1 MKDITIE
8 NRKAYYDY
16 YVLGSL
22 ECGIELKG
30 NEVKSIKSGKASI
43 KDAWCRVVNN
53 EMFIMGMHISKWN
66 TSNMFDID
74 EQRVK
79 KLLLHKN
86 EINKIAN
93 KVKLEGVTLIPLKVY
108 VKQGKIKVMLG
119 ICKGKHIYDKRKVE
133 ADKQAKRDID
143 RAVRD
148 LARSN

>member
-16 YVLGSL
+16 YVLESL

-53 EMFIMGMHISKWN
+53 EMFIMGMHISKWD

-93 KVKLEGVTLIPLKVY
+93 KVKLEGVTLIPLRVY

-148 LARSN
+148 LAKSN

>member
-16 YVLGSL
+16 YVLESL

-30 NEVKSIKSGKASI
+30 NEVKSIKSGKANI

-53 EMFIMGMHISKWN
+53 EMFIMGMHISKWD

-93 KVKLEGVTLIPLKVY
+93 QVKLNGVTLIPLKVY

-119 ICKGKHIYDKRKVE
+119 ICKGKHNYDKRKVE

-148 LARSN
+148 LAKSN

>member
-1 MKDITIE
+1 
-8 NRKAYYDY
+8 
-16 YVLGSL
+16 
-22 ECGIELKG
+22 
-30 NEVKSIKSGKASI
+30 
-43 KDAWCRVVNN
+43 
-53 EMFIMGMHISKWN
+53 
-66 TSNMFDID
+66 MFDID

-93 KVKLEGVTLIPLKVY
+93 QVKLNGVTLIPLKVY

-148 LARSN
+148 LAKSN

>member
-16 YVLGSL
+16 YVLESL

-30 NEVKSIKSGKASI
+30 NEVKSIKSGKANI
-43 KDAWCRVVNN
+43 KDSWCRIVNN
-53 EMFIMGMHISKWN
+53 EIFVMGMHISKWD